1 MFRSRSS
8 VKRHVKIGSCAKVV
22 KVVIASAFLKPPAK
36 QTVLSLQKND
46 SKQFWRAS
54 SNRHRACFSIQSV
67 FRQKAKRKE
76 RTTKS
81 KKDGGNTI
89 ANHMR
94 ATSSHDQEK
103 TKSRIDETKFFKL
116 EMIALRN
123 CDGMVE

>member
-1 MFRSRSS
+1 MKQS
-8 VKRHVKIGSCAKVV
+8 KIMKQIIPNLICVV
-22 KVVIASAFLKPPAK
+22 LFWQGFETPAK

-54 SNRHRACFSIQSV
+54 SNRHRACFSIQCV

-123 CDGMVE
+123 CDGMVK